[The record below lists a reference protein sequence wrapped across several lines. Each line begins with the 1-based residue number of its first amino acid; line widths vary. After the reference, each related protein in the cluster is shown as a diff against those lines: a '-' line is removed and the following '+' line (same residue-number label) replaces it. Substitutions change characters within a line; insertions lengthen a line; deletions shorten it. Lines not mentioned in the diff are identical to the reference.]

1 MVLECK
7 PRTIPNTPYLTTT
20 NADYKYVRI
29 FNIHDKCI
37 VASDRT
43 ICSRLAHDGLFLLDT
58 VFQTSFNSVTS
69 KQFPASLQPSGKTLF
84 TLELNLFDARSL
96 LTALRSIEAE
106 NININGLEDMI
117 GDISRQVSALSR
129 NSPLDQ
135 WCTVKISD
143 TYANLL
149 TVLSQALEE
158 TKRINLQS
166 VAISVL
172 SMLLDRLYRLDTA
185 LIETQLQSKFE
196 MECFLI

>member
-1 MVLECK
+1 M
-7 PRTIPNTPYLTTT
+7 
-20 NADYKYVRI
+20 RI

-58 VFQTSFNSVTS
+58 VFQTSFNSITS
-69 KQFPASLQPSGKTLF
+69 KQFPVNLQPSSKALF

-96 LTALRSIEAE
+96 LTALKSIEAE
-106 NININGLEDMI
+106 NINISGLDDMI
-117 GDISRQVSALSR
+117 SEITHQVSALST

-135 WCTVKISD
+135 WCTVKIND
-143 TYANLL
+143 TYTNLL
-149 TVLSQALEE
+149 NILSQALEE

-166 VAISVL
+166 IAISIL

-185 LIETQLQSKFE
+185 LIETQLQSNFYS
-196 MECFLI
+196 FLKMACKLDKKIYFLTKKIYFLTKISVS